1 MEVISEPGPAR
12 ALLHP
17 MRRRMLE
24 ILAEPA
30 SAASLARAL
39 ELPRQ
44 RVNYHL
50 RTLDDLGFLE
60 LIEEKKIGNCTER
73 IFRARSRSYVIAP
86 QTLGVLGARISD
98 VENKFSA
105 AYLLAVAS
113 QLVRDM
119 TSLREDAGE
128 KKIATLTIEADV
140 AFADPA
146 ARSRFA
152 AELAD
157 AVSALV
163 ARHHT
168 EGGRRFRLVVAAHP
182 QARENKHP

>member
-1 MEVISEPGPAR
+1 MEVVREAGSAR

-39 ELPRQ
+39 ALPRQ

-50 RTLDDLGFLE
+50 RALDDLGFLE

-86 QTLGVLGARISD
+86 QTLGALGARASD

-105 AYLLAVAS
+105 AYLLAAAN
-113 QLVRDM
+113 QLVHDM
-119 TSLREDAGE
+119 TSLRAEAGE
-128 KKIATLTIEADV
+128 KKIATLTIEADI

-146 ARSRFA
+146 ARARFA
-152 AELAD
+152 AELAE

-168 EGGRRFRLVVAAHP
+168 DGGRRFRLVVAAHP
-182 QARENKHP
+182 QARETKQP